1 MTADPSAA
9 PPADAAHIPPKA
21 PALSVWRQR
30 LILIEAGL
38 GLATAVL
45 SVKLIPFRRLAAW
58 SSRPLPSGKAMPPVT
73 EEPDSLKADP
83 DFRTAW
89 QIGRLVAIAARKV
102 PFAAVCLPQ
111 ALVGQ
116 GMLRRRGVPTEIVYG
131 VKRQTPGGGIE
142 AHAWLEYRGQ
152 GFLGHEVAP
161 AHTEI
166 ARFPEGAGGRRRG
179 QTGRADRP
187 GAM

>member
-1 MTADPSAA
+1 MTTDPSAA
-9 PPADAAHIPPKA
+9 PPADAAHMPPKA

-38 GLATAVL
+38 GLLAAVL

-73 EEPDSLKADP
+73 ADPDTLRADP

-89 QIGRLVAIAARKV
+89 QTGRLVAIAARKV
-102 PFAAVCLPQ
+102 PFKAVCLPQ

-131 VKRQTPGGGIE
+131 VKRQAPGGGIE

-166 ARFPEGAGGRRRG
+166 ARFPEGAGGRPRG
-179 QTGRADRP
+179 SAKGEVKP
-187 GAM
+187 G